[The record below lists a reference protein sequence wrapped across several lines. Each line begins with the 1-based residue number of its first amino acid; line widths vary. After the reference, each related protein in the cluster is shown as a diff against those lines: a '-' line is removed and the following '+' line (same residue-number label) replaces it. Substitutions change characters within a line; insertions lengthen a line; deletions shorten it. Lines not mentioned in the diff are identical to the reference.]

1 MSTLYKQILFI
12 KNTLKIMNKINI
24 AINLDI
30 KYVDE
35 TLVSLHSQNSINIL
49 NLDDEILI
57 DFILMF
63 ALNINLQAW
72 KLLI

>member
-63 ALNINLQAW
+63 ALNINLQA
-72 KLLI
+72 

>member
-1 MSTLYKQILFI
+1 MSILYKQILFI

-35 TLVSLHSQNSINIL
+35 TLVSLHSHNSINIL
-49 NLDDEILI
+49 NLDDEILV

>member
-35 TLVSLHSQNSINIL
+35 TLISLHSHNSINIL
-49 NLDDEILI
+49 NLDYEILV

-63 ALNINLQAW
+63 ALNINLQA
-72 KLLI
+72 

>member
-1 MSTLYKQILFI
+1 MSILYKQILFI

-35 TLVSLHSQNSINIL
+35 TLVSLHSHNSINIL
-49 NLDDEILI
+49 NLDDEILV

-63 ALNINLQAW
+63 ALNINLQA
-72 KLLI
+72 

>member
-1 MSTLYKQILFI
+1 MSILYKQILFI

-30 KYVDE
+30 KYVNE
-35 TLVSLHSQNSINIL
+35 TLVSLHSHNFINIL
-49 NLDDEILI
+49 NLDYEILV

-63 ALNINLQAW
+63 ALNINLQA
-72 KLLI
+72 